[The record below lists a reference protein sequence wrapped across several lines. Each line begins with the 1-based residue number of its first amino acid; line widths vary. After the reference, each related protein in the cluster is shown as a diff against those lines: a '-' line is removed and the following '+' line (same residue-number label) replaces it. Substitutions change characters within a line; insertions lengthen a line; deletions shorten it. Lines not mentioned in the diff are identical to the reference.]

1 MLRGCARDEPLQVL
15 ESLGDGI
22 RVMTKEKPHEPA
34 PTRAGAHRRG
44 VLTAAV
50 GLALGAPLL
59 GRAAVGASDDA
70 RKEKPQP
77 GDVLVHIGGERK
89 GQPVLVEDLPL
100 GGPQEL
106 GYPMDPATKT
116 VRDGSRLNQV
126 AIVRLDPAELSEQTA
141 EHAGD
146 GVVAYSAFCTHQGC
160 PVSMWEPKNNS
171 LLCSCHASQFDPREA
186 GAVVGGPASR
196 RLATLPVKIEDSK
209 VVVAGEFVGRVG
221 IQKA

>member
-1 MLRGCARDEPLQVL
+1 
-15 ESLGDGI
+15 
-22 RVMTKEKPHEPA
+22 MTKEKPHAPA
-34 PTRAGAHRRG
+34 PTSAGARRRG

-50 GLALGAPLL
+50 GMALGMPFL
-59 GRAAVGASDDA
+59 GRAAAGASDDA

-106 GYPMDPATKT
+106 AYPMNPATKT
-116 VRDGSRLNQV
+116 VRDGSRLNQLV
-126 AIVRLDPAELSEQTA
+126 IVRLDPGELSEQTA
-141 EHAGD
+141 EHAAE
-146 GVVAYSAFCTHQGC
+146 GVVVYSAFCTHQGC

-186 GAVVGGPASR
+186 AEVVGGPAPR
-196 RLATLPVKIEDSK
+196 RLAALPVKIEGKK

-221 IQKA
+221 IHKA